1 MSDLYIANK
10 TYSSWSL
17 RPWVLMT
24 QLGIDF
30 TEHVEP
36 FGEGSN
42 WESYR
47 RFSPTGKVPCLVTG
61 QGAVWD
67 SLAIAEYLAEQRPE
81 VWPLD
86 AVARSW
92 ARSASAEMHS
102 GFSNL
107 RQQCPM
113 NCCIEVA
120 LHDIDAALQADLARL
135 QEMWREGLKRFGGPF
150 LAGAQFTAVD
160 AFFCPVAFRVQTYGL
175 KLDEVCQAYVQRL
188 LRLPA
193 MQTWRDQALAEPW
206 IESGHE
212 QACLAKGTL
221 VKNLRRD

>member
-135 QEMWREGLKRFGGPF
+135 QEMWREGLKRFGGTF

-221 VKNLRRD
+221 VKDLRRD

>member
-47 RFSPTGKVPCLVTG
+47 RFSPTGKVPCLVTR

-67 SLAIAEYLAEQRPE
+67 SLAIAEYLAERRPE
-81 VWPLD
+81 VWPAD
-86 AVARSW
+86 PVARAW

-113 NCCIEVA
+113 NCGIEVE
-120 LHDIDAALQADLARL
+120 LHDIDAALQADIARL
-135 QEMWREGLKRFGGPF
+135 QELWREGLKRFGGPF

-175 KLDEVCQAYVQRL
+175 KLDELCQAYVQRL

-206 IESGHE
+206 IEPGHE
-212 QACLAKGTL
+212 QACLAKGSL
-221 VKNLRRD
+221 VKDLRRD